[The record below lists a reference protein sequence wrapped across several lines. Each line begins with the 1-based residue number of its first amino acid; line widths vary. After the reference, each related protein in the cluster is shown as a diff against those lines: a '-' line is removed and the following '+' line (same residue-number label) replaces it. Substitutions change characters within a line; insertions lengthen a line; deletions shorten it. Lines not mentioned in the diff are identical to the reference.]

1 VYNTALCTQVLSKFR
16 RKGATFADLNT
27 RIEGYR
33 RSRVR
38 AGGEHGLLGGAIS
51 VKSQLTW
58 VSKPSM
64 HFMNALIGRV
74 QSSFVQTYLVAHLAK
89 QTCALKSMHSKL
101 FL

>member
-1 VYNTALCTQVLSKFR
+1 MSLPGAVYKTALCTQALSKFR

-38 AGGEHGLLGGAIS
+38 AGGGHELLGGAIS

-64 HFMNALIGRV
+64 YFMNALIGRI
-74 QSSFVQTYLVAHLAK
+74 QSSFVHI
-89 QTCALKSMHSKL
+89 
-101 FL
+101 